1 MKPLV
6 RWDERVENLVGPD
19 GEVYRHRAAL
29 WKNDIYAVAVYDEE
43 DGITH
48 VTIQRL
54 DGTPAR
60 DWRHLQQ
67 IKNETCGPERE
78 AVELYP
84 AQSRVVDM
92 TNTTH
97 LWVFGEGGKLP
108 LGMVPVPPG
117 MKIAMKHKSIDKD

>member
-6 RWDERVENLVGPD
+6 RWNERVETLIGPD
-19 GEVYRHRAAL
+19 GVDCQHHAAL
-29 WKNDIYAVAVYDEE
+29 WKNDIYAVAVYDEK
-43 DGITH
+43 DGIRH

-54 DGTPAR
+54 DGRPAR

-84 AQSRVVDM
+84 AQSRVVDT

-97 LWVFGEGGKLP
+97 LWVFGDGVMLDIGVVSLVGRP
-108 LGMVPVPPG
+108 T
-117 MKIAMKHKSIDKD
+117 A